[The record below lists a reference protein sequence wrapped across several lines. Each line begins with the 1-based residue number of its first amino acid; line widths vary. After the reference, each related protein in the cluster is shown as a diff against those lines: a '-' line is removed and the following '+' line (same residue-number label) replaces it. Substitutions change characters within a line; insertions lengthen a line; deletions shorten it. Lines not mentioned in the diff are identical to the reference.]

1 MAIGIILS
9 AVVLAQAGPGPA
21 NRDSTVGQADAA
33 YEQLVAGENERAIA
47 HLEAALDETPDDP
60 AVLINLGTAYS
71 RAGEF
76 EKARAAFR
84 AAIASESRYSVELAD
99 GSWEDSR
106 AIARVALE
114 SIRSEER
121 RGGEGGQ

>member
-1 MAIGIILS
+1 MAIGIIL
-9 AVVLAQAGPGPA
+9 AALVLAQAGPA

-33 YEQLVAGENERAIA
+33 YEQLVAGENEQAIA
-47 HLEAALDETPDDP
+47 HLEAALEETPDDP

-71 RAGEF
+71 RAGDL

-84 AAIASESRYSVELAD
+84 AAVESESRYRVELAD

-106 AIARVALE
+106 TIARLAL
-114 SIRSEER
+114 SSLER
-121 RGGEGGQ
+121 TAFAAK